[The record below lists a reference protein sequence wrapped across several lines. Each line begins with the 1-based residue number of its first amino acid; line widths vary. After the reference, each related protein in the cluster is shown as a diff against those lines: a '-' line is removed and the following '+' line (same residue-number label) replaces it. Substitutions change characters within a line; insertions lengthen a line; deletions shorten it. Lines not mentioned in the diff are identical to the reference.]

1 MSFIFIGSIINPTNI
16 VGAINSFILIDLLER
31 LGTYILLQLSIAII
45 PLYYLVLKLIFAHDE
60 LLLVLVHS

>member
-45 PLYYLVLKLIFAHDE
+45 PLYYLVLELIFAHDE